1 MGGKTLI
8 TPIGIRIPSKEKA
21 ELKKLAATLGI
32 PFNTAVVEA
41 IRLYLEHHQ
50 NGGNPQDNS
59 APYANLKTHL
69 NDETSNS
76 SKNS

>member
-21 ELKKLAATLGI
+21 ELKKLATTLGI

-41 IRLYLEHHQ
+41 IRLYIEHHHSEKEHQ
-50 NGGNPQDNS
+50 TNS
-59 APYANLKTHL
+59 MEK
-69 NDETSNS
+69 
-76 SKNS
+76 